1 MTIFL
6 SNSWSLNI
14 FSSGRPYRI
23 MFWGIHLRENTY
35 WLLNNCKWFGENKSI
50 NSGENFAIRNSLFTL
65 LANTNINHSYWSGV
79 RFVKNIIKIAVNWRI
94 ILRYFSVVI
103 MDVSYKTYIY
113 LSITN
118 IMLDVWNFNSSLLAS
133 ASKWNYNSFAFIL
146 SYWTWCIVYS
156 RVGSFPLNPD

>member
-1 MTIFL
+1 M
-6 SNSWSLNI
+6 
-14 FSSGRPYRI
+14 
-23 MFWGIHLRENTY
+23 
-35 WLLNNCKWFGENKSI
+35 
-50 NSGENFAIRNSLFTL
+50 
-65 LANTNINHSYWSGV
+65 
-79 RFVKNIIKIAVNWRI
+79 KNIIKIAVNWRI

-146 SYWTWCIVYS
+146 SY
-156 RVGSFPLNPD
+156 